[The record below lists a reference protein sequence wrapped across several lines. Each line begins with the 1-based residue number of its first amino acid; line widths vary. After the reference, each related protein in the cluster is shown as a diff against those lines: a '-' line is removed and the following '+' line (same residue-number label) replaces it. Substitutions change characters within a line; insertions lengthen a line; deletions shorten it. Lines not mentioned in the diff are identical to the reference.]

1 MGKSAMKNM
10 KSRNSTKKEG
20 HKENN
25 QNQLSPKSPHK
36 TRKNSKTIE
45 IKNLPIS
52 ERQLFNNAI
61 LRKKQKNLTALNTT
75 RDNTLTSE
83 NSKRENYYE
92 KFITVSDGDIKNK
105 IKDESNEDK
114 KMLNSILYDLFN
126 YDEDKFKNNELINQ
140 NNSVNSQKTDRKIV
154 NKKNKYYFDKFRKFI
169 IKLQKNFK
177 NEMDNQLNPKIINPN
192 FLFDCYLFQK
202 LENLLSRYSLI
213 IFFLIQINKKE
224 FARNI
229 FLLMLKQNYSY
240 IEYLENNIINWYS
253 LSNKKIN
260 ISKEIPKVTY
270 NFLKIYSFIINY
282 SKYFNMMNYCNIF
295 ICRYFEILHFIYNFF
310 IAKSH
315 IRGFTTDATDQIHF
329 WFSLALHNASYYL
342 LSNYFPLNISIN
354 LNNYIKNL
362 YIYSDEENLTN
373 NEKKII
379 IKTLYNLGL
388 IYYLNGQND
397 RALSNLKQAKD
408 LILNLDIDEDNDGIV
423 IQPFKRR
430 RETVYLGPRPF
441 KNKQKSHSV
450 ATSICENTNINNNNL
465 KIIKA
470 DTIIETYLKDKINMD
485 DIQLLINYG
494 INSGILEENYRKTS
508 GQFHNIMPI
517 SPMNI
522 FQKNKL
528 KYLTIPK
535 YFNNRLLSKI
545 ELFISEIELDRKN
558 YESAFVHV
566 LKAFYIII
574 SLKLNRRHIKFNSEQ
589 KTIQKYIELISKLK
603 EKESGRQSISRQS
616 ISNIP
621 NLPSLLNNNDD
632 FQDDNLNQEDND
644 KILNKYKMN
653 ININSNNNIENKYDK
668 FENKYN
674 ILTLELKQDNKT
686 RKELEKFFIF
696 LNKLSL
702 YQIKI
707 LNETQ
712 PENSKSNDLPIL
724 FSSQFKD
731 CLSYIQRN
739 ELDNLH
745 TLALSRCM
753 ILKNTN
759 KWIMPN
765 NLKIGNIKGTEI
777 KKYIKRKTLKFI
789 NKFCKIS
796 ENNNISI
803 RQTKEFKYF
812 QEILKSK
819 NCTKELKNFVNK
831 NFNYVIKILRK
842 ADENDI
848 KDIINSPNIIIKP
861 IRKYKKKEKE
871 KKYSYSKEKEYR
883 FNSINNYDF
892 DNNLDI
898 KRFNSIDG
906 LRKSVNISFFKN
918 NLNINGKNQRNSMLG
933 IFNLRN
939 SIQLFNKNNSL
950 HSCDYIKKRKKR
962 KGDYNDGYQDFE
974 ISVGENSEGNE

>member
-45 IKNLPIS
+45 IKNLPIN

-61 LRKKQKNLTALNTT
+61 LRKKQKTLTALNTT

-260 ISKEIPKVTY
+260 ISKEIPKVAY

-282 SKYFNMMNYCNIF
+282 SKYFNMINYCNIF

-315 IRGFTTDATDQIHF
+315 TRGFTTDATDQIHF

-342 LSNYFPLNISIN
+342 LSNYFPLNIPIN

-974 ISVGENSEGNE
+974 ISVEEN

>member
-45 IKNLPIS
+45 IKNLPIN

-61 LRKKQKNLTALNTT
+61 LRKKQKTLTALNTT

-253 LSNKKIN
+253 RANKKIN

-315 IRGFTTDATDQIHF
+315 TRGFTTDATDQIHF

-342 LSNYFPLNISIN
+342 LSNYFPLNIPIN

-616 ISNIP
+616 ISNLP
-621 NLPSLLNNNDD
+621 NLPPLLNNNDD

-831 NFNYVIKILRK
+831 NFNYAIKILRK

-974 ISVGENSEGNE
+974 ISVEEN

>member
-45 IKNLPIS
+45 IKNLPIN

-61 LRKKQKNLTALNTT
+61 LRKKQKTLTALNTT

-253 LSNKKIN
+253 RANKKIN

-315 IRGFTTDATDQIHF
+315 TRGFTTDATDQIHF

-342 LSNYFPLNISIN
+342 LSNYFPLNIPIN

-974 ISVGENSEGNE
+974 ISVEEN

>member
-25 QNQLSPKSPHK
+25 QNQLSPKYHHK

-61 LRKKQKNLTALNTT
+61 LRKKQKTLTALNTT

-260 ISKEIPKVTY
+260 ISKEIPKVAY

-974 ISVGENSEGNE
+974 ISVEEN

>member
-1 MGKSAMKNM
+1 MKNM

-25 QNQLSPKSPHK
+25 QNQLSPKYHHK

-61 LRKKQKNLTALNTT
+61 LRKKQKTLTALNTT

-240 IEYLENNIINWYS
+240 IEYLENNIINWYT

-260 ISKEIPKVTY
+260 ISKEIPKVAY

-315 IRGFTTDATDQIHF
+315 TRGFTTDATDQIHF

-342 LSNYFPLNISIN
+342 LSNYFPLNIPIN

-558 YESAFVHV
+558 YESAFIHV

-831 NFNYVIKILRK
+831 NFNYVIKILKK

-974 ISVGENSEGNE
+974 ISVEEN

>member
-25 QNQLSPKSPHK
+25 QNQLSPKYHHK

-61 LRKKQKNLTALNTT
+61 LRKKQKTLTALNTT

-260 ISKEIPKVTY
+260 ISKEIPKVAY

-315 IRGFTTDATDQIHF
+315 TRGFTTDATDQIHF

-974 ISVGENSEGNE
+974 ISVEEN

>member
-1 MGKSAMKNM
+1 MISLIMMK
-10 KSRNSTKKEG
+10 
-20 HKENN
+20 
-25 QNQLSPKSPHK
+25 
-36 TRKNSKTIE
+36 
-45 IKNLPIS
+45 
-52 ERQLFNNAI
+52 
-61 LRKKQKNLTALNTT
+61 
-75 RDNTLTSE
+75 
-83 NSKRENYYE
+83 
-92 KFITVSDGDIKNK
+92 
-105 IKDESNEDK
+105 
-114 KMLNSILYDLFN
+114 
-126 YDEDKFKNNELINQ
+126 INQ

-777 KKYIKRKTLKFI
+777 KKYIRRKTLKFI

>member
-25 QNQLSPKSPHK
+25 QNQLSPKYHHK

-260 ISKEIPKVTY
+260 ISKEIPKVAY

-282 SKYFNMMNYCNIF
+282 SKYFNMINYCNIF

-535 YFNNRLLSKI
+535 YFNNRLLRKI

-974 ISVGENSEGNE
+974 ISVEENSEGNE